1 MFFNTHSPENRTTSL
16 HAPTFRPHVPLK
28 AKPTH
33 CNFCIHQPRAAF
45 EEELGTSGSAQV
57 ASLRRESG
65 RPRLPY
71 GPLQLGLARGEDPRP
86 PGASRW
92 GEGGPGTQD
101 TLLGGHELTHGHFR
115 SLPSPRPSAP
125 GPRDPDLPAPGVA
138 RVPGSAGPVSRH
150 RAGHTASALA
160 RTPQLAPCVH
170 AARGSQH
177 PQDLRRAERE
187 GRAAKPRAPRPA
199 TSTTLSPREAPF
211 LS

>member
-138 RVPGSAGPVSRH
+138 RVPGSAGPFSRAQRPPSHAQPSWPPASTPPAAPSTH
-150 RAGHTASALA
+150 RTSA
-160 RTPQLAPCVH
+160 APS
-170 AARGSQH
+170 G
-177 PQDLRRAERE
+177 RE
-187 GRAAKPRAPRPA
+187 GPQNQGLPGRRPQPRFLRGKP
-199 TSTTLSPREAPF
+199 LSSPK
-211 LS
+211 